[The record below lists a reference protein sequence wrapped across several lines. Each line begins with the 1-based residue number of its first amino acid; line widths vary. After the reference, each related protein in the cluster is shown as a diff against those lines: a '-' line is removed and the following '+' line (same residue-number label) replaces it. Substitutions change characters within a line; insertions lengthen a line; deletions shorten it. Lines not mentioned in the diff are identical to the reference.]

1 MCKVHKIQAKNLCN
15 FTKGE
20 LGPQRRLRTGGY
32 FSAEK
37 EKRGYP
43 LSYLVLDCRKLT
55 GIDVV
60 FEFFLVTHLHYV
72 IGKCRKSFTKGG
84 DVFSCGGT
92 I

>member
-20 LGPQRRLRTGGY
+20 LGPQRRLRTGGH

-43 LSYLVLDCRKLT
+43 LFYSISYSRKLT
-55 GIDVV
+55 GIDVI
-60 FEFFLVTHLHYV
+60 FEILLVAHLHYV
-72 IGKCRKSFTKGG
+72 IGKCRKPFTKGG